1 MGKLIKYEFRKD
13 SGTYLTLF
21 GILVVT
27 EIYFLISFYLKAIII
42 WYWHLF
48 WPNLEGHSVFWHL

>member
-1 MGKLIKYEFRKD
+1 MGRLIKYEFRKD

-27 EIYFLISFYLKAIII
+27 EIYFLISFLLRSDNHMVLA
-42 WYWHLF
+42 LV
-48 WPNLEGHSVFWHL
+48 LAELGGHSVFWHL